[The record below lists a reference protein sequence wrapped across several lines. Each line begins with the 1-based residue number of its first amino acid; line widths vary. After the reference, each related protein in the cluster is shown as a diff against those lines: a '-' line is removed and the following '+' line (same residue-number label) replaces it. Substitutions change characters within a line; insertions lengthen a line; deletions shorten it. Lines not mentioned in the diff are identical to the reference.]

1 MTATYPVETAPSLV
15 EARNASLAYA
25 TRRGPITAVDA
36 VSLQIA
42 PGECVAICGRS
53 GSGKSTLLA
62 LLGGLCAPT
71 SGEVCFSGRP
81 WTALRGHETQAIR
94 AEQIGFM
101 PQESVLLPGL
111 RALDNVMLPQLIA
124 GRSRAAACERAES
137 LLTRVGLLERWDAY
151 PAELSGGQQRR
162 VALARALA
170 TEPRLLLADEPT
182 NDLDALAE
190 QEIVRILADLKA
202 TGATAIV
209 VVTHDPAVAAI
220 ADRRLWME
228 CGRLVVTA
236 DPLMVERPVVER
248 LAVERPAVER
258 PTHRMH
264 APADT
269 AATAFELPPA
279 TLIPELPTAE
289 RTDWWR
295 TAIPFAVGLGV
306 AAVALGGIDRFVA
319 RRQQQVVETI
329 REQRRLAE
337 EMALQDLRA
346 DVDDVTAAG
355 GGAFTATLFL
365 ENFRPDRKLYVLGP
379 ATGVAVQRDGRW
391 ESLPTTAGP
400 AAAPHEIREVGAD
413 RLLMP
418 VAFRLPDGPFDELLR
433 GYVHVRL
440 SATMVVSDRGD
451 GAGDLFERS
460 DAYFI
465 YLRDPR
471 LTEDDIRTVNGWASK
486 APVPLWIAMPA
497 H

>member
-1 MTATYPVETAPSLV
+1 MTAPPLPKTALPLAETQ
-15 EARNASLAYA
+15 NAGLAYV

-71 SGEVCFSGRP
+71 SGQVYFSGRP
-81 WTALRGHETQAIR
+81 WTALRSDETQATR
-94 AEQIGFM
+94 AKQIGFL

-111 RALDNVMLPQLIA
+111 RAIDNVMLPQLIA
-124 GRSRAAACERAES
+124 GRSRRTACERGES

-190 QEIVRILADLKA
+190 QEIVRILADLKGLG
-202 TGATAIV
+202 TTAIV

-228 CGRLVVTA
+228 RGRLVATA
-236 DPLMVERPVVER
+236 DTP
-248 LAVERPAVER
+248 AVERPALER
-258 PTHRMH
+258 PMSRVNE
-264 APADT
+264 PANT
-269 AATAFELPPA
+269 ASLAFELPPA
-279 TLIPELPTAE
+279 ALVPAMPTVE
-289 RTDWWR
+289 SSGWWH
-295 TAIPFAVGLGV
+295 TAIPFVFGLGV
-306 AAVALGGIDRFVA
+306 AAVALGGIDRLVA
-319 RRQQQVVETI
+319 RRQRQVVETI
-329 REQRRLAE
+329 RQQRRLAE

-346 DVDDVTAAG
+346 DIDDVAAAG
-355 GGAFTATLFL
+355 GGEFTATLFL

-379 ATGVAVQRDGRW
+379 ATGVAVQRNGRW
-391 ESLPTTAGP
+391 ESLPTAAAP
-400 AAAPHEIREVGAD
+400 AAAAQEIREVGAD
-413 RLLMP
+413 RLLIP
-418 VAFRLPDGPFDELLR
+418 VAITLPEGAYDELLR
-433 GYVHVRL
+433 GYLHVKI
-440 SATMVVSDRGD
+440 SASMVVSDRGD
-451 GAGDLFERS
+451 GEGDLFERS
-460 DAYFI
+460 DAYYI
-465 YLRDPR
+465 YLRDHQ
-471 LTEDDIRTVNGWASK
+471 LTEDDIRAANGWGAK

>member
-1 MTATYPVETAPSLV
+1 MTAAYPAETAPSLV

-81 WTALRGHETQAIR
+81 WTALRGHETQAVR

-202 TGATAIV
+202 TGTTTIV

-228 CGRLVVTA
+228 QGRLA
-236 DPLMVERPVVER
+236 IGAEPPVVER
-248 LAVERPAVER
+248 LALER
-258 PTHRMH
+258 PTSRRNE
-264 APADT
+264 PANT
-269 AATAFELPPA
+269 AAVAFELPPA
-279 TLIPELPTAE
+279 TLVPQVPTAE
-289 RTDWWR
+289 SAGWWR

-329 REQRRLAE
+329 RQQRRLAE

-355 GGAFTATLFL
+355 GGEFTATLFL
-365 ENFRPDRKLYVLGP
+365 ENFRPARKLYVLGP
-379 ATGVAVQRDGRW
+379 ATGVAVQRNGCW
-391 ESLPTTAGP
+391 ESLPTAAGP
-400 AAAPHEIREVGAD
+400 AAAAQEIREVGAD
-413 RLLMP
+413 RLLIP
-418 VAFRLPDGPFDELLR
+418 VAFKLPDGPFDELLR
-433 GYVHVRL
+433 GYVHVRI

-451 GAGDLFERS
+451 GEGDLFERS

-471 LTEDDIRTVNGWASK
+471 LTEDDIRAVNGWASK

>member
-1 MTATYPVETAPSLV
+1 MTAVPLVETAASLV
-15 EARNASLAYA
+15 EARHVGLAYA

-71 SGEVCFSGRP
+71 SGEVLFSGRP
-81 WTALRGHETQAIR
+81 WAALRGHETQAAR
-94 AEQIGFM
+94 AEQIGFL

-124 GRSRAAACERAES
+124 GRSRGSACARAEA
-137 LLTRVGLLERWDAY
+137 LLERVGLLERWDAY

-202 TGATAIV
+202 LGTTAIV

-228 CGRLVVTA
+228 QGRLVVG
-236 DPLMVERPVVER
+236 VEP
-248 LAVERPAVER
+248 PAVER
-258 PTHRMH
+258 LVVGRLQSSTNE
-264 APADT
+264 PADHP
-269 AATAFELPPA
+269 AVAFELPPA
-279 TLIPELPTAE
+279 ALIPQRPTVE
-289 RTDWWR
+289 TTGWWR
-295 TAIPFAVGLGV
+295 TAIPFVFGLGV
-306 AAVALGGIDRFVA
+306 AAVALGGIDRLVA

-329 REQRRLAE
+329 RQQRRLAE
-337 EMALQDLRA
+337 EMAMQDLRV
-346 DVDDVTAAG
+346 DVDDVTTAG

-365 ENFRPDRKLYVLGP
+365 ENFRPGRTLYVLGP
-379 ATGVAVQRDGRW
+379 ATGVAVQRNGRW
-391 ESLPTTAGP
+391 ESVPAAAGP
-400 AAAPHEIREVGAD
+400 AAAAQEIREVGAD
-413 RLLMP
+413 RLLIP
-418 VAFRLPDGPFDELLR
+418 VAFTLADGRYDELLR
-433 GYVHVRL
+433 GYVHVRI

-451 GAGDLFERS
+451 EEGDLFERS

-471 LTEDDIRTVNGWASK
+471 LTEDNIRAANGWSAK

>member
-1 MTATYPVETAPSLV
+1 MTATPLV
-15 EARNASLAYA
+15 EIRNAGLAYA
-25 TRRGPITAVDA
+25 TRRGPINAVDA

-71 SGEVCFSGRP
+71 CGEVLFLGRP
-81 WTALRGHETQAIR
+81 WASLRGHETQAAR
-94 AEQIGFM
+94 AEQIGFL

-124 GRSRAAACERAES
+124 GRSREAACERAES

-170 TEPRLLLADEPT
+170 TNPRLLLADEPT

-190 QEIVRILADLKA
+190 QEIVRILAELKA
-202 TGATAIV
+202 LGTTAIV

-228 CGRLVVTA
+228 RGQLVVGA
-236 DPLMVERPVVER
+236 APPVVQC
-248 LAVERPAVER
+248 PTVER
-258 PTHRMH
+258 PTSSTNM
-264 APADT
+264 PADSP
-269 AATAFELPPA
+269 AAAFELPPA
-279 TLIPELPTAE
+279 TLLPQPPTVE
-289 RTDWWR
+289 SLGWWR
-295 TAIPFAVGLGV
+295 AAVPFVLGLGV
-306 AAVALGGIDRFVA
+306 AAVALGAIDNFVA

-329 REQRRLAE
+329 RQQRRLAE

-346 DVDDVTAAG
+346 DVDDVSAAG
-355 GGAFTATLFL
+355 GVEFKAMLFL
-365 ENFRPDRKLYVLGP
+365 ENFRPARKLYVLGP
-379 ATGVAVQRDGRW
+379 ATGVAVQRNGRW
-391 ESLPTTAGP
+391 ESLPTAAGP
-400 AAAPHEIREVGAD
+400 ASAAKEIREVGAD
-413 RLLMP
+413 RLLIP
-418 VAFRLPDGPFDELLR
+418 VAFTLPDGPYDELFR
-433 GYVHVRL
+433 GYLHIRI

-451 GAGDLFERS
+451 GEGDLFERS

-465 YLRDPR
+465 YLRDPK
-471 LTEDDIRTVNGWASK
+471 LTEDDIRTTNGWGPK

>member
-1 MTATYPVETAPSLV
+1 MTAPRLAEAAASLV
-15 EARNASLAYA
+15 EARHASLAYV
-25 TRRGPITAVDA
+25 TRRGPIAAVDA

-42 PGECVAICGRS
+42 PGECIAICGRS

-71 SGEVCFSGRP
+71 SGEVLFAGRP
-81 WTALRGHETQAIR
+81 WAALRGQETQSAR
-94 AEQIGFM
+94 AEQIGFL

-124 GRSRAAACERAES
+124 GRSRGAACARAEA
-137 LLTRVGLLERWDAY
+137 LLERVGLLERWDAY

-190 QEIVRILADLKA
+190 QEIVRILTDLKA
-202 TGATAIV
+202 LGTTAIV

-228 CGRLVVTA
+228 QGRLVFGA
-236 DPLMVERPVVER
+236 EPPVVER
-248 LAVERPAVER
+248 LAIERPTVERPQSSTNE
-258 PTHRMH
+258 
-264 APADT
+264 PADHP
-269 AATAFELPPA
+269 AATFELPPA
-279 TLIPELPTAE
+279 ALIPQLPTAE
-289 RTDWWR
+289 STGWWR
-295 TAIPFAVGLGV
+295 TAIPFVFGLGV
-306 AAVALGGIDRFVA
+306 AAVALGGIDRLVA

-329 REQRRLAE
+329 RQQRRLAE

-346 DVDDVTAAG
+346 DVDDVAAAG
-355 GGAFTATLFL
+355 ERAFTATLFL
-365 ENFRPDRKLYVLGP
+365 ENFRPDRTLYVLGP
-379 ATGVAVQRDGRW
+379 ATGVAVQRNGRW
-391 ESLPTTAGP
+391 ESLPAAAGP
-400 AAAPHEIREVGAD
+400 AASAQEIREVGGD
-413 RLLMP
+413 RLLIP
-418 VAFRLPDGPFDELLR
+418 VAFTLSDGSYDELLR
-433 GYVHVRL
+433 GYIHVRI

-451 GAGDLFERS
+451 GEGDLFERS

-471 LTEDDIRTVNGWASK
+471 LTEDDVRAANGWSAK

>member
-1 MTATYPVETAPSLV
+1 MTVTPSVEDATPLV
-15 EARNASLAYA
+15 EARHAGLAYA
-25 TRRGPITAVDA
+25 TRRGPITAVDD
-36 VSLQIA
+36 VSLRIA

-71 SGEVCFSGRP
+71 SGQVFFSGRP
-81 WTALRGHETQAIR
+81 WTSLRGHEAQASR
-94 AEQIGFM
+94 AGQIGFL

-111 RALDNVMLPQLIA
+111 RALDNVMLPQLVA
-124 GRSRAAACERAES
+124 GRSRESACKRAES
-137 LLTRVGLLERWDAY
+137 LLERVGLLERWDAY

-190 QEIVRILADLKA
+190 QEIARILADLRA
-202 TGATAIV
+202 SGTTAIV
-209 VVTHDPAVAAI
+209 LVTHDPAVAAI

-228 CGRLVVTA
+228 CGRLVVGV
-236 DPLMVERPVVER
+236 DPPVVER
-248 LAVERPAVER
+248 PTVER
-258 PTHRMH
+258 PTSI
-264 APADT
+264 ANEPA
-269 AATAFELPPA
+269 AFEPPPA
-279 TLIPELPTAE
+279 ALVPEPPTAE
-289 RTDWWR
+289 SAGWWR
-295 TAIPFAVGLGV
+295 AAIPFAVGLGV
-306 AAVALGGIDRFVA
+306 AAVALGGIDRLVA

-329 REQRRLAE
+329 REHRRLAE

-355 GGAFTATLFL
+355 GREFTATLFL
-365 ENFRPDRKLYVLGP
+365 ENFRPERTLYVLGP

-391 ESLPTTAGP
+391 ESLPAAAKP
-400 AAAPHEIREVGAD
+400 AAATQEIREVGAD
-413 RLLMP
+413 RLLIP
-418 VAFRLPDGPFDELLR
+418 VAFTLPDGPFDELLR
-433 GYVHVRL
+433 GYVHVRI
-440 SATMVVSDRGD
+440 SAAMVVSDRGD
-451 GAGDLFERS
+451 GEGDLFERS

-471 LTEDDIRTVNGWASK
+471 LTEDDIRAVNGWAAK